1 MSGDIYV
8 IHLIHRGY
16 YGLFDVKWN
25 WMDEKSST
33 SKKNT
38 FIFGFRSNNANTNR
52 RWEKSS
58 KIELVRW

>member
-1 MSGDIYV
+1 MIDRVDCSFIFLLLSRIMSGDIYV

-33 SKKNT
+33 SKKKH
-38 FIFGFRSNNANTNR
+38 FHFRFS
-52 RWEKSS
+52 
-58 KIELVRW
+58 